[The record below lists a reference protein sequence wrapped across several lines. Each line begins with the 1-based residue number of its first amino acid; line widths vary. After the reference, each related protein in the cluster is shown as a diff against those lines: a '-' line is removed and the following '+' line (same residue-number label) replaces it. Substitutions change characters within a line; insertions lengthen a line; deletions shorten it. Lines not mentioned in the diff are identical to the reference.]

1 MMEQAITQAMIK
13 AIKQDDNAYFESYKD
28 TINHYQDDRHQSL
41 LFYAVRQRAFKVTR
55 TLIEFGIDLH
65 RRNKHDD
72 TALHIA
78 CYLGDGPIAELLLN
92 AGADANASNK
102 QAKTPLMLASQKGDK
117 DTVNILLKKGA
128 DVTIMDNIHNHVLM
142 YAIRSKKI
150 KIVNTLINHGA
161 PLHPLNDKKE
171 NLMHIAAQYGLPS
184 IIEGLID
191 AGVNAYQ
198 PNIYHQTPLHY
209 AVVEPMEPVIDI
221 FIELGLN
228 SYDKDHFGESPYDRA
243 ESHYYI
249 SAINKFTRQK
259 NAPITA
265 RHKKKYPLHTA
276 LRFKHYDVALS
287 LLSNDA
293 VNKKDQYNNTPL
305 FYAIMHRDLFVIDHI
320 LRYNPSLFD
329 IDYTH
334 KDALFYAVLNHN
346 IPLIK
351 KLMQYTTYDMLPE
364 ETQALIKKTED
375 LTHLF

>member
-1 MMEQAITQAMIK
+1 MMDNAITQAMIK
-13 AIKQDDNAYFESYKD
+13 AIKHDDNAYFEPYKA

-55 TLIEFGIDLH
+55 TLIEYGIDLH
-65 RRNKHDD
+65 SRNKHED

-78 CYLGDGPIAELLLN
+78 CYLGDAPITELLLN
-92 AGADANASNK
+92 AGADTNARNK

-117 DTVNILLKKGA
+117 DTVNTLLKKGA
-128 DVTIMDNIHNHVLM
+128 DVTIKDNLNNHVLM

-150 KIVNTLINHGA
+150 KIVQSLIDHGA
-161 PLHPLNDKKE
+161 PLHHLNDKKE

-184 IIEGLID
+184 IIELLNEV
-191 AGVNAYQ
+191 GVNAFQ
-198 PNIYHQTPLHY
+198 PNLYYQTPLHY
-209 AVVEPMEPVIDI
+209 AVVEPMESVLDL

-243 ESHYYI
+243 ESHYYM

-276 LRFKHYDVALS
+276 LRFKHYDEALS
-287 LLSNDA
+287 LLSDEA
-293 VNKKDQYNNTPL
+293 VTIKDQYHNTPL
-305 FYAIMHRDLFVIDHI
+305 FYALMQRDVFMVDHI
-320 LRYNPSLFD
+320 LRYKPSLED

-334 KDALFYAVLNHN
+334 KDALFYAVLNRN

-351 KLMQYTTYDMLPE
+351 KLMQYTTYDSLSK
-364 ETQALIKKTED
+364 ETQTLIESMED
-375 LTHLF
+375 LIHVF